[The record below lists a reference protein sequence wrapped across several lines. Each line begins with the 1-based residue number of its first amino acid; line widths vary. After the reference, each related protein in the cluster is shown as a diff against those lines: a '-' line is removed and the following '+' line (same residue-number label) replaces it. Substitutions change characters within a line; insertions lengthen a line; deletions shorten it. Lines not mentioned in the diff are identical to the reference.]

1 MTEAAAPVVTADVS
15 LRKPERKQ
23 FRRAYR
29 AERPSPEVMERQ
41 GRLTRSAWTAL
52 GDRDAVVAFLNTH
65 DEAMGGRP
73 IDLALASDE
82 GLGRVEE
89 AMTLM
94 ARATVPPSAR

>member
-1 MTEAAAPVVTADVS
+1 MTEVVAPVVTADVS

-23 FRRAYR
+23 FRRACR

-73 IDLALASDE
+73 IDLALASYE